1 VGFREMIIERERAD
15 AARRE
20 ELWAEARRAGDA
32 LRRNGVSRI
41 IVFGSLAR
49 GEADRHSD
57 LDLLVV
63 WETSLGRWERLDAV
77 WKAINPRVAVDLM
90 VVTPAELAG
99 LSAFGEQVL
108 REGVDV

>member
-1 VGFREMIIERERAD
+1 MGFQEMITERERAD

-32 LRRNGVSRI
+32 LRQQGASRVV
-41 IVFGSLAR
+41 VFGSLAR
-49 GEADRHSD
+49 GEAGRHSD

-63 WETSLGRWERLDAV
+63 WETSLGRWERLDAA
-77 WKAINPRVAVDLM
+77 WKAIKPRVAVDLL
-90 VVTPAELAG
+90 VVTPAELDG

-108 REGVDV
+108 KEGVEV